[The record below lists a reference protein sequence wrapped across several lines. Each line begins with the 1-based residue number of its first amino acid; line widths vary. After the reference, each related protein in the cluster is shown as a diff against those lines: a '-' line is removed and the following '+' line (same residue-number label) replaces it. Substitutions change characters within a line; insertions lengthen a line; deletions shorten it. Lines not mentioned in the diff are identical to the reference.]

1 MSTQQER
8 AAARRQEKL
17 DQIEEQKKGGPLVER
32 GDLGRAQGEPAAGR
46 RSRSGRLAATQEL
59 LLRTVRR

>member
-17 DQIEEQKKGGPLVER
+17 DQIEEQKKEGSLVVRKLTEEELKENQPR
-32 GDLGRAQGEPAAGR
+32 PPREPRKPR
-46 RSRSGRLAATQEL
+46 RY
-59 LLRTVRR
+59 

>member
-17 DQIEEQKKGGPLVER
+17 DQIEEQKKDGSLVVRKLTPE
-32 GDLGRAQGEPAAGR
+32 
-46 RSRSGRLAATQEL
+46 EL
-59 LLRTVRR
+59 KTNQPRPPREKRPPRKY